1 MLVITSLSPFY
12 CENKIHVHVFCTNF
26 IISKYVEIDKVYI
39 YIYITQLKTEI
50 QTVYMRNIEPL
61 IVPSGKS
68 QSNYMYVYSYLQ
80 HDKAIRAMVGMD
92 P

>member
-1 MLVITSLSPFY
+1 
-12 CENKIHVHVFCTNF
+12 
-26 IISKYVEIDKVYI
+26 
-39 YIYITQLKTEI
+39 
-50 QTVYMRNIEPL
+50 MRNIEPL

-80 HDKAIRAMVGMD
+80 HNKAIRAMVGMD

>member
-1 MLVITSLSPFY
+1 MRRNRLS
-12 CENKIHVHVFCTNF
+12 
-26 IISKYVEIDKVYI
+26 I

-68 QSNYMYVYSYLQ
+68 QSNHMYVYSYLQ
-80 HDKAIRAMVGMD
+80 HNKAIRAMVGMD